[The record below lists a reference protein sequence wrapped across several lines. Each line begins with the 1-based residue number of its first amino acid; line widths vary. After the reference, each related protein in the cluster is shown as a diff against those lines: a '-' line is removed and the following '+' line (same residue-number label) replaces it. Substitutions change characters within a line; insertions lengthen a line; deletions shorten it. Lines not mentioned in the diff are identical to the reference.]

1 MEKSKVI
8 LFATGAVSVLLAAG
22 IGVVAKGKFDAAGE
36 AKSERDS
43 NARALDRIYNG
54 DVFPSEGNVAAMD
67 DILGAFV
74 KQRARFTNELVACN
88 VDKSGPDEFSP
99 SVFLS
104 KLSEGVRSLRAAAP
118 LVDGRRSVSDNFCFG
133 FDAYFGNDE
142 TFPKKEEVPLMVQQL
157 KIAAILAK
165 ELYAAQVSQLTR
177 LEREAH
183 DGATLAIKR
192 DSPQRRAEQPAY
204 EGGRDGGGRTEQ
216 GKTLF
221 TTQRTVLEFQ
231 AKQNALVDFLD
242 RLNSLKRP
250 FIIVSSISVKK
261 IGEDVKKAPV
271 FEKSAEDRPQQ
282 SARSARRARR
292 AGRHGEEPEERTAQ
306 EQPAQAAPAPNEMPA
321 ELRIVSGPDVDPLL
335 AVRLEL
341 DIFNFGVEDR

>member
-8 LFATGAVSVLLAAG
+8 LFATGAVSIIIAAG
-22 IGVVAKGKFDAAGE
+22 IGLTAKGKFDAAGE

-43 NARALDRIYNG
+43 NARALDRIYGG

-67 DILGAFV
+67 DILGEFV
-74 KQRARFTNELVACN
+74 RQRARFTNELVACN

-118 LVDGRRSVSDNFCFG
+118 LVDGRRSVSDSFCFG

-183 DGATLAIKR
+183 DGATLAMKR
-192 DSPQRRAEQPAY
+192 DSSPRRSEPAY
-204 EGGRDGGGRTEQ
+204 DGGRDGDGRPEQ
-216 GKTLF
+216 GRTLF

-271 FEKSAEDRPQQ
+271 FEKTGDDRPQQ
-282 SARSARRARR
+282 SARSARRTRR
-292 AGRHGEEPEERTAQ
+292 AGRRGEEPEEHAAQ
-306 EQPAQAAPAPNEMPA
+306 EQPAQAAPAPTEMPA

-341 DIFNFGVEDR
+341 DIFNFGEEDR